1 VNPTFVR
8 GSSQRPRGHALAF
21 FTAPDRSRLYATY
34 LIVSPVPFDIG
45 RYLPPILAGQASQ
58 FELGPFASV
67 ALPPI
72 PEEVPGMEHL
82 EQLAD
87 ARDDD
92 LIDAGMAPMGG
103 PAEAL
108 PAVQDLV
115 QWYRAAYEAG
125 SGAALASIQ
134 PGNAE
139 QEAGDTEIDA
149 DDLLYGVLGDR
160 ERVAELS
167 KLIGSLR
174 YGLEVHDGSMVQG
187 AEERMR
193 KVARHLPDSFRALEL
208 IKYAAEPGERSARL
222 AELFLQRCFRL
233 VEEDYAAV
241 GEIER
246 QIGAV

>member
-1 VNPTFVR
+1 MNPTFIR
-8 GSSQRPRGHALAF
+8 GTAQRPRGHALAF
-21 FTAPDRSRLYATY
+21 FSAPDRSRLYATY

-82 EQLAD
+82 QQLAE

-92 LIDAGMAPMGG
+92 LIDAGLAPMGG

-115 QWYRAAYEAG
+115 QWYRSAYESG
-125 SGAALASIQ
+125 SGSALATIEAT
-134 PGNAE
+134 P
-139 QEAGDTEIDA
+139 QEELTGESEFDA

-160 ERVAELS
+160 ERLTELS

-174 YGLEVHDGSMVQG
+174 YGLEVHDGSMVQS
-187 AEERMR
+187 AEERLR

-208 IKYAAEPGERSARL
+208 IKHAADPGERSARL

-233 VEEDYAAV
+233 LEEDYAAV

-246 QIGAV
+246 QISAV